1 MLISVMTKL
10 TYLATL
16 AFGMT
21 GLTIMTNHKRRFKNK
36 IINISSSSN
45 NNEAI
50 VNSVNQR
57 LIMHLLSFLKTSKF
71 LNRAK
76 KIGQTLLHRRILR
89 RLVKSERVMSLGMIR
104 LRTHVVK
111 LQSLKL
117 FRRLHTLNRHHRRIR
132 STRLAATSLLF
143 NL

>member
-10 TYLATL
+10 TCLATL

-50 VNSVNQR
+50 VNSVNRR

-89 RLVKSERVMSLGMIR
+89 RLVKSERVMSLGM
-104 LRTHVVK
+104 RTHVVK

>member
-21 GLTIMTNHKRRFKNK
+21 GLTIMTNHKRRFNNK

-89 RLVKSERVMSLGMIR
+89 RLVKSERVMSLGM
-104 LRTHVVK
+104 RTHVVK

>member
-89 RLVKSERVMSLGMIR
+89 RLVKSERVMSLGM
-104 LRTHVVK
+104 RTHVVK

-132 STRLAATSLLF
+132 STRLAETFLLF

>member
-89 RLVKSERVMSLGMIR
+89 RLVKSERVMSLGM
-104 LRTHVVK
+104 RTHVVK

>member
-50 VNSVNQR
+50 VNSVNR
-57 LIMHLLSFLKTSKF
+57 KLIMHLISFLKTSKF

-89 RLVKSERVMSLGMIR
+89 RLVKSERVMSLGM
-104 LRTHVVK
+104 RTHVVK